1 MIIGELKIKKTVSL
15 SIAIFFIF
23 FIKFA
28 FSEMTVT
35 YRSPESVNDI
45 RREYNRALLELAL
58 QKTTAKYGPYKLIPS
73 IRMNA
78 ARSLIAVKNGEL
90 ENFFIKLSVSKKL
103 LGELGSVTFP
113 VDRGIVGYRVF
124 FVSPNARN
132 RLKDVGTIEN
142 LKDFTI
148 GQGIGWL
155 DTKILEYNGF
165 EVITGTS
172 YEGLFNMVA
181 VGRFDLFPRGANEL
195 YGELVSHKN
204 IKGLIYDDSIAL
216 YYPLPRFFFT
226 AKKNIVARK
235 RIEEG
240 LIAAYNDGSFI
251 KLWEKFYNPSINFV
265 NLKNRKIFKIDNPF
279 LKSIDNSY
287 ERYIYKP

>member
-1 MIIGELKIKKTVSL
+1 MRIGKLKKTVSL
-15 SIAIFFIF
+15 SIAIFFII

-28 FSEMTVT
+28 LSEMKVT

-45 RREYNRALLELAL
+45 RREYNKALLEMAL

-73 IRMNA
+73 TRMNA
-78 ARSLIAVKNGEL
+78 ARSLIAVKNSEF

-103 LGELGSVTFP
+103 LEELASVTFP

-132 RLKDVGTIEN
+132 KLKNIGTIEN

-165 EVITGTS
+165 KVITGTS
-172 YEGLFNMVA
+172 YVIRDLIPPQNQEM
-181 VGRFDLFPRGANEL
+181 LFPN
-195 YGELVSHKN
+195 
-204 IKGLIYDDSIAL
+204 SI
-216 YYPLPRFFFT
+216 
-226 AKKNIVARK
+226 
-235 RIEEG
+235 
-240 LIAAYNDGSFI
+240 
-251 KLWEKFYNPSINFV
+251 
-265 NLKNRKIFKIDNPF
+265 
-279 LKSIDNSY
+279 
-287 ERYIYKP
+287 